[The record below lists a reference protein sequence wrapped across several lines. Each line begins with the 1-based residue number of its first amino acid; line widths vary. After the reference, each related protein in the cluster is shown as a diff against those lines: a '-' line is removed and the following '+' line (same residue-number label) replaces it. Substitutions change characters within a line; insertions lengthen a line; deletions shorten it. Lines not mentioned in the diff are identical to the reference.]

1 MKNSNMA
8 YGDAFPDEM
17 YVYLDVFCAL
27 VLNWVRGQIDGTY
40 IIAVDDSCGCQGAV
54 ELE

>member
-1 MKNSNMA
+1 MKNSNMS

-17 YVYLDVFCAL
+17 YVYLDVLCVL
-27 VLNWVRGQIDGTY
+27 VLNWVRGEINGTY
-40 IIAVDDSCGCQGAV
+40 IIAVDDSCSRQGAV